1 MQARDQMS
9 AGYERGSS
17 GRKIDSGGAKLNG
30 MWDMNLFSCGGENET
45 PKSLSKMFASEQ
57 CDLFAWSV
65 HPKLHVAVGGNA
77 LREWSAI

>member
-1 MQARDQMS
+1 MS

-45 PKSLSKMFASEQ
+45 PKSLSKMFASDNVISSLGPSIRS
-57 CDLFAWSV
+57 CM
-65 HPKLHVAVGGNA
+65 
-77 LREWSAI
+77 